1 MQVVEHILDHKGNA
15 NALGKH
21 LPLNVTSRTARI
33 QEATTQLLAM
43 DLSDITM
50 KDVNYEN
57 RLALY
62 NRVRERMKQWLK
74 DENVSWIKTQ
84 GAMLA
89 SKSYLKDLFEVK
101 KQKLLV

>member
-1 MQVVEHILDHKGNA
+1 
-15 NALGKH
+15 
-21 LPLNVTSRTARI
+21 
-33 QEATTQLLAM
+33 M
-43 DLSDITM
+43 DLSDIKM

-84 GAMLA
+84 GIMLA
-89 SKSYLKDLFEVK
+89 SKSYLKNSFEIE
-101 KQKLLV
+101 KQKLLGITMPAWYR